1 MFKYNLHKSQ
11 KGFTL
16 LELLTGVSIFS
27 ITILSMVAIF
37 NKVIISQKKA
47 IISQSIQNNIR
58 FALEFMNKEI
68 RMAQKSP
75 ADKCANNKV
84 YDFTNGILTFENKNG
99 ECIKYSKI
107 NDQLYRSVD
116 DVALPMTSEELKIS
130 NLNFYIDNTNQ
141 PIITYTMK
149 LESKN
154 GRKINL
160 SPINIQS
167 TLTSRY
173 YE

>member
-1 MFKYNLHKSQ
+1 MFKYLYKNQ

-16 LELLTGVSIFS
+16 LELLAGISIFS

-37 NKVIISQKKA
+37 NKVIVSQKKA
-47 IISQSIQNNIR
+47 IISQNVQNDIR

-75 ADKCANNKV
+75 SGKCADNKV
-84 YDFTNGILTFENKNG
+84 YDSTNNILTFENKNG
-99 ECIKYSKI
+99 ECIRYSEA
-107 NDQLYRSVD
+107 NNQLYRSVND
-116 DVALPMTSEELKIS
+116 NALPMTSKKLKIS

-141 PIITYTMK
+141 PVITYTMK

-173 YE
+173 YKL